1 MAKRYRKRPI
11 IIEAMQWTGANS
23 DAVVAFVGT
32 VERPDSEWL
41 GKDGFV
47 ASASDHSA
55 CLYVAANNGWL
66 DVDQGEWVAKDSEGY
81 YPIKEPVF
89 ARTYE
94 ELNDDDVPVG
104 DLKMSP

>member
-23 DAVVAFVGT
+23 DEIRSWM
-32 VERPDSEWL
+32 VEDVDGKEWFTTNDDAAHTAQL
-41 GKDGFV
+41 F
-47 ASASDHSA
+47 
-55 CLYVAANNGWL
+55 VAANHAWL
-66 DVDQGEWVAKDSEGY
+66 TIEQGEWVAKDSEGY